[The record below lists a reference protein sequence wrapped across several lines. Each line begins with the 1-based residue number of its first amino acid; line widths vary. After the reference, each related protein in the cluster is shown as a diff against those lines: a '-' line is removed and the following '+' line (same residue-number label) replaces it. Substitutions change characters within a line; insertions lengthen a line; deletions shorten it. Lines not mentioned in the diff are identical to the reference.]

1 MRLADL
7 ALLVRAPAAL
17 SVPGDVIAGAVAAG
31 RPLGART
38 FGVIGSSVCLY
49 WAGMALNDY
58 ADAAVD
64 GVERPDRPV
73 PSGRVPRRA
82 ALAVAGGL
90 TAAGLGLAAV
100 AGGRR
105 SVCAALPLAGLVWAY
120 DLKLKSTAAGGFAM
134 AGARM
139 LDVLAGAVVPGSGA
153 QPAGVALRRAA
164 VPAALVGAH
173 TGTLMALSRHEI
185 GGAPVRVPAATLAV
199 SALTALAAAVPVA
212 RSDSGGAAQGRLSS
226 AGPSRPVAQFPA
238 PLKGVGAAARL
249 RELCAARSEGLRATA
264 SEGFR
269 AAAAE
274 RLRAPA
280 SERLRAPASERL
292 RARASEGLRAPASE
306 GFRAAAAEGLRASAS
321 EGFRAAAAEGLRAS
335 ASEGFRAAA
344 AEGLRASASE
354 GFRAAAAERLRAPAS
369 EGFRAAAAVRL
380 RASASEGLR
389 AAALERL
396 RGAASG
402 RSRIVSA
409 GALPAVVTAGA
420 ALAYLGAYGS
430 AQVRAVR
437 EPSAGNV
444 RRAVGAG
451 ILGLLPLQ
459 AALIARGGSPRVA
472 AALGVVHPLA
482 RRLARRI
489 SPT

>member
-73 PSGRVPRRA
+73 PSGRVPRRT

-199 SALTALAAAVPVA
+199 SAVTALAAALPVA
-212 RSDSGGAAQGRLSS
+212 RSDSGSAGPGRLSS
-226 AGPSRPVAQFPA
+226 AAPSRPVAQFPA
-238 PLKGVGAAARL
+238 PLKGVAAAARL
-249 RELCAARSEGLRATA
+249 RELCAAPSEGLRAAA
-264 SEGFR
+264 S
-269 AAAAE
+269 E
-274 RLRAPA
+274 RLRAPAAGGLRAAA
-280 SERLRAPASERL
+280 SERLRAPASGGLRDVVSGGL
-292 RARASEGLRAPASE
+292 RAPASEGLRAPASE
-306 GFRAAAAEGLRASAS
+306 GLRVAAS
-321 EGFRAAAAEGLRAS
+321 EK
-335 ASEGFRAAA
+335 
-344 AEGLRASASE
+344 
-354 GFRAAAAERLRAPAS
+354 
-369 EGFRAAAAVRL
+369 
-380 RASASEGLR
+380 LR
-389 AAALERL
+389 AAVF
-396 RGAASG
+396 G
-402 RSRIVSA
+402 RSGTVSA
-409 GALPAVVTAGA
+409 GTLPAVVAAGA

-430 AQVRAVR
+430 AQVRALR

-451 ILGLLPLQ
+451 ILGLMPLQ

>member
-73 PSGRVPRRA
+73 PSGRVPRRT

-90 TAAGLGLAAV
+90 TAVGLGLAAV

-199 SALTALAAAVPVA
+199 SAVTALAAAVPVA
-212 RSDSGGAAQGRLSS
+212 RSDSGSAGPGRLSS
-226 AGPSRPVAQFPA
+226 AAPSRPVAQFPA
-238 PLKGVGAAARL
+238 PLKGVAAAARL
-249 RELCAARSEGLRATA
+249 RELCAAPSEGLRAA
-264 SEGFR
+264 
-269 AAAAE
+269 
-274 RLRAPA
+274 A
-280 SERLRAPASERL
+280 SERLRAPSAEGL
-292 RARASEGLRAPASE
+292 RAVVSGGLRAPSAEGLRAVVSEGLRAPASEGLRAPASE
-306 GFRAAAAEGLRASAS
+306 GLRVAAS
-321 EGFRAAAAEGLRAS
+321 EK
-335 ASEGFRAAA
+335 
-344 AEGLRASASE
+344 
-354 GFRAAAAERLRAPAS
+354 
-369 EGFRAAAAVRL
+369 
-380 RASASEGLR
+380 LR
-389 AAALERL
+389 AAVF
-396 RGAASG
+396 G
-402 RSRIVSA
+402 RSGTVSA
-409 GALPAVVTAGA
+409 GTLPAVVAAGA

-430 AQVRAVR
+430 AQVRALR

-451 ILGLLPLQ
+451 ILGLMPLQ

>member
-249 RELCAARSEGLRATA
+249 RELCAAPSEGLRATA
-264 SEGFR
+264 SEGLR
-269 AAAAE
+269 AAAAV

-280 SERLRAPASERL
+280 SEGLRAAAAEGLRAPASERL

-306 GFRAAAAEGLRASAS
+306 GFRAAAAEG
-321 EGFRAAAAEGLRAS
+321 
-335 ASEGFRAAA
+335 
-344 AEGLRASASE
+344 
-354 GFRAAAAERLRAPAS
+354 
-369 EGFRAAAAVRL
+369 L

>member
-249 RELCAARSEGLRATA
+249 KELCAAPSEGLRAA
-264 SEGFR
+264 
-269 AAAAE
+269 
-274 RLRAPA
+274 
-280 SERLRAPASERL
+280 
-292 RARASEGLRAPASE
+292 ASEGL
-306 GFRAAAAEGLRASAS
+306 RAAAAEGLRASAS
-321 EGFRAAAAEGLRAS
+321 EGFRAAAS
-335 ASEGFRAAA
+335 
-344 AEGLRASASE
+344 EGLRASASE

>member
-134 AGARM
+134 AGARV

-153 QPAGVALRRAA
+153 QPAGVALRRAV

-199 SALTALAAAVPVA
+199 SAVTALAAAVPVA
-212 RSDSGGAAQGRLSS
+212 RSDSGSAAQGRLSS
-226 AGPSRPVAQFPA
+226 AAPSRPVAQFPA
-238 PLKGVGAAARL
+238 PLKGVGAAALL
-249 RELCAARSEGLRATA
+249 RELCATPSEGLRAA
-264 SEGFR
+264 VSGR
-269 AAAAE
+269 
-274 RLRAPA
+274 
-280 SERLRAPASERL
+280 
-292 RARASEGLRAPASE
+292 
-306 GFRAAAAEGLRASAS
+306 LRASAS
-321 EGFRAAAAEGLRAS
+321 EGPRAAV
-335 ASEGFRAAA
+335 SE
-344 AEGLRASASE
+344 
-354 GFRAAAAERLRAPAS
+354 
-369 EGFRAAAAVRL
+369 RL

-389 AAALERL
+389 AAVSERL
-396 RGAASG
+396 RASASEGLRVAVSG
-402 RSRIVSA
+402 RSRTTSA
-409 GALPAVVTAGA
+409 GTLPAAVTAGA

-437 EPSAGNV
+437 EPSADNV

-451 ILGLLPLQ
+451 ILGLMPLQ
-459 AALIARGGSPRVA
+459 AALIARGGSPRAA
-472 AALGVVHPLA
+472 AALGLVHPLA

>member
-73 PSGRVPRRA
+73 PSGRVPRRT

-90 TAAGLGLAAV
+90 TAAGLGLSAV

-105 SVCAALPLAGLVWAY
+105 NVCAALPLAGLVWAY

-139 LDVLAGAVVPGSGA
+139 LDVVAGAVVPGSGA

-199 SALTALAAAVPVA
+199 SAVTALAAAVPVA
-212 RSDSGGAAQGRLSS
+212 RSDSGSAGPGRLSS
-226 AGPSRPVAQFPA
+226 AAPSRPVAQFPA
-238 PLKGVGAAARL
+238 PLKGVAAAARL
-249 RELCAARSEGLRATA
+249 RELCAAPSEGLRAA
-264 SEGFR
+264 
-269 AAAAE
+269 
-274 RLRAPA
+274 A
-280 SERLRAPASERL
+280 SERLRAPA
-292 RARASEGLRAPASE
+292 
-306 GFRAAAAEGLRASAS
+306 AEGLRV
-321 EGFRAAAAEGLRAS
+321 AAFEGLC
-335 ASEGFRAAA
+335 
-344 AEGLRASASE
+344 
-354 GFRAAAAERLRAPAS
+354 AP
-369 EGFRAAAAVRL
+369 
-380 RASASEGLR
+380 ASEGLR
-389 AAALERL
+389 AAAFARFCAPASEGL
-396 RGAASG
+396 RAVVSGELRAPAAEGLRVAASEKLRAVVFG
-402 RSRIVSA
+402 RSGTVSA
-409 GALPAVVTAGA
+409 GTLPAVVAAGA

-430 AQVRAVR
+430 AQVRALR

-451 ILGLLPLQ
+451 ILGLMPLQ

>member
-1 MRLADL
+1 MKDRKAVVRCRSRSAVRLSDL

-90 TAAGLGLAAV
+90 TAVGLGLAAV

-120 DLKLKSTAAGGFAM
+120 DLKLKSTGAGGAAM

-139 LDVLAGAVVPGSGA
+139 LDVLAGAVVPGAGA
-153 QPAGVALRRAA
+153 ASVGTALRRAA
-164 VPAALVGAH
+164 VPAVVVGAH

-185 GGAPVRVPAATLAV
+185 GGAPVRVPVRTLGVSVATVLGV
-199 SALTALAAAVPVA
+199 VGPVVLGGF
-212 RSDSGGAAQGRLSS
+212 GGAGTGRVSS
-226 AGPSRPVAQFPA
+226 AAPSGLVAQFPA
-238 PLKGVGAAARL
+238 PLKGVAGTARF
-249 RELCAARSEGLRATA
+249 RELCAAAPEGLRVA
-264 SEGFR
+264 
-269 AAAAE
+269 
-274 RLRAPA
+274 A
-280 SERLRAPASERL
+280 SERLGAS
-292 RARASEGLRAPASE
+292 ASAGMRASVSE
-306 GFRAAAAEGLRASAS
+306 GMRGSASAGIRASAS
-321 EGFRAAAAEGLRAS
+321 AGMRTSLS
-335 ASEGFRAAA
+335 AGI
-344 AEGLRASASE
+344 
-354 GFRAAAAERLRAPAS
+354 
-369 EGFRAAAAVRL
+369 

-389 AAALERL
+389 VASSGKFRAA
-396 RGAASG
+396 
-402 RSRIVSA
+402 
-409 GALPAVVTAGA
+409 VTTGA
-420 ALAYLGAYGS
+420 ALAYLGAYGT
-430 AQVRAVR
+430 AQIRAVR
-437 EPSAGNV
+437 EPSADNV
-444 RRAVGAG
+444 QRAVGAG
-451 ILGLLPLQ
+451 ILGLMPLQ
-459 AALIARGGSPRVA
+459 AALIARGGAPRAA
-472 AALGVVHPLA
+472 AALGIVHPLA

>member
-105 SVCAALPLAGLVWAY
+105 SVCAAFPLAGLVWAY
-120 DLKLKSTAAGGFAM
+120 DLKLKSTTAGGFAM
-134 AGARM
+134 AGARV

-185 GGAPVRVPAATLAV
+185 GGAPVRVPVATLAV
-199 SALTALAAAVPVA
+199 SAVTALAAAVPVA
-212 RSDSGGAAQGRLSS
+212 RSDSGSAAQGRLSS
-226 AGPSRPVAQFPA
+226 AAPSRPVAQIPA
-238 PLKGVGAAARL
+238 PLKGVGAAARI
-249 RELCAARSEGLRATA
+249 RELCAA
-264 SEGFR
+264 
-269 AAAAE
+269 
-274 RLRAPA
+274 P
-280 SERLRAPASERL
+280 
-292 RARASEGLRAPASE
+292 
-306 GFRAAAAEGLRASAS
+306 
-321 EGFRAAAAEGLRAS
+321 
-335 ASEGFRAAA
+335 
-344 AEGLRASASE
+344 
-354 GFRAAAAERLRAPAS
+354 
-369 EGFRAAAAVRL
+369 
-380 RASASEGLR
+380 SEGLR
-389 AAALERL
+389 AAV
-396 RGAASG
+396 SG
-402 RSRIVSA
+402 RSRTTSA
-409 GALPAVVTAGA
+409 GTLPAAVTAGA

-444 RRAVGAG
+444 QRAVGAG
-451 ILGLLPLQ
+451 ILGLMPLQ

>member
-64 GVERPDRPV
+64 GVERSDRPV
-73 PSGRVPRRA
+73 PSGRVPRRT

-199 SALTALAAAVPVA
+199 SAVTALAAAVPVA
-212 RSDSGGAAQGRLSS
+212 RSDSGSAGPGRLSS
-226 AGPSRPVAQFPA
+226 AAPSRPVAQFPA
-238 PLKGVGAAARL
+238 PLKGVAAAARL
-249 RELCAARSEGLRATA
+249 RELCAAPSEGLRAAA

-269 AAAAE
+269 APAAE
-274 RLRAPA
+274 GLRVAAFEGLCAPAAEGLRVAAFEGLCAPAAEGLRAVV
-280 SERLRAPASERL
+280 SG
-292 RARASEGLRAPASE
+292 GLRAPASE
-306 GFRAAAAEGLRASAS
+306 GLRVAASEKLRAVV
-321 EGFRAAAAEGLRAS
+321 F
-335 ASEGFRAAA
+335 
-344 AEGLRASASE
+344 
-354 GFRAAAAERLRAPAS
+354 
-369 EGFRAAAAVRL
+369 
-380 RASASEGLR
+380 
-389 AAALERL
+389 
-396 RGAASG
+396 G
-402 RSRIVSA
+402 RSGTVSA
-409 GALPAVVTAGA
+409 GTLPAVVAAGA

-430 AQVRAVR
+430 AQVRALR

-444 RRAVGAG
+444 QRAVGAG
-451 ILGLLPLQ
+451 ILGLMPLQ

>member
-1 MRLADL
+1 MKDRKAVARCRSRSAVRLADL

-134 AGARM
+134 AGARV
-139 LDVLAGAVVPGSGA
+139 LDVLAGAVLPGSGA

-212 RSDSGGAAQGRLSS
+212 RSDSGSAAQGRLSS
-226 AGPSRPVAQFPA
+226 AAPSRLVAQFPA
-238 PLKGVGAAARL
+238 SLKGVAAAARL
-249 RELCAARSEGLRATA
+249 RELRAAPSEGLRAA
-264 SEGFR
+264 
-269 AAAAE
+269 
-274 RLRAPA
+274 A
-280 SERLRAPASERL
+280 SERLRAPASE
-292 RARASEGLRAPASE
+292 GLRA
-306 GFRAAAAEGLRASAS
+306 
-321 EGFRAAAAEGLRAS
+321 
-335 ASEGFRAAA
+335 
-344 AEGLRASASE
+344 
-354 GFRAAAAERLRAPAS
+354 
-369 EGFRAAAAVRL
+369 
-380 RASASEGLR
+380 
-389 AAALERL
+389 
-396 RGAASG
+396 AASG
-402 RSRIVSA
+402 RSRTASA
-409 GALPAVVTAGA
+409 GTLPAAVTAGA
-420 ALAYLGAYGS
+420 ALAYLGAYGA

-437 EPSAGNV
+437 EPSADNV
-444 RRAVGAG
+444 QRAVGAG
-451 ILGLLPLQ
+451 ILGLMPLQ

>member
-139 LDVLAGAVVPGSGA
+139 LDVLAGAVVPGSGV

-212 RSDSGGAAQGRLSS
+212 RSDSGSAAQGRLSS
-226 AGPSRPVAQFPA
+226 AAPSRPVAQSPA
-238 PLKGVGAAARL
+238 PLTGVGAAARL
-249 RELCAARSEGLRATA
+249 WQRRAAPSEGLRAA
-264 SEGFR
+264 
-269 AAAAE
+269 
-274 RLRAPA
+274 
-280 SERLRAPASERL
+280 
-292 RARASEGLRAPASE
+292 
-306 GFRAAAAEGLRASAS
+306 
-321 EGFRAAAAEGLRAS
+321 
-335 ASEGFRAAA
+335 
-344 AEGLRASASE
+344 
-354 GFRAAAAERLRAPAS
+354 
-369 EGFRAAAAVRL
+369 
-380 RASASEGLR
+380 ASEGLR
-389 AAALERL
+389 AAASERL
-396 RGAASG
+396 RAAASEGLRAAAFETLRGATSG
-402 RSRIVSA
+402 RSRTVSA
-409 GALPAVVTAGA
+409 GALPALVTAGA

-430 AQVRAVR
+430 AQVRAMR

-451 ILGLLPLQ
+451 ILGLMPLQ

>member
-1 MRLADL
+1 MKDRKAVARCRSRSAVRLADL

-73 PSGRVPRRA
+73 PSGRVPRRT

-105 SVCAALPLAGLVWAY
+105 NVCAALPLAGLVWAY

-164 VPAALVGAH
+164 VPAAVVGAH

-199 SALTALAAAVPVA
+199 SAVTALAAAVPVA
-212 RSDSGGAAQGRLSS
+212 RSDSGSAGPGRLSS
-226 AGPSRPVAQFPA
+226 AAPSRQVAQFPA
-238 PLKGVGAAARL
+238 PLKGVAAAARL
-249 RELCAARSEGLRATA
+249 RELCAAPSEGLRVA
-264 SEGFR
+264 
-269 AAAAE
+269 
-274 RLRAPA
+274 A
-280 SERLRAPASERL
+280 SERLRAPA
-292 RARASEGLRAPASE
+292 AEGLRVAAFEGLCAP
-306 GFRAAAAEGLRASAS
+306 AAEGLRAAAFAR
-321 EGFRAAAAEGLRAS
+321 FRAPAAEGLRA
-335 ASEGFRAAA
+335 
-344 AEGLRASASE
+344 
-354 GFRAAAAERLRAPAS
+354 
-369 EGFRAAAAVRL
+369 VV
-380 RASASEGLR
+380 
-389 AAALERL
+389 
-396 RGAASG
+396 SG
-402 RSRIVSA
+402 
-409 GALPAVVTAGA
+409 
-420 ALAYLGAYGS
+420 
-430 AQVRAVR
+430 
-437 EPSAGNV
+437 
-444 RRAVGAG
+444 
-451 ILGLLPLQ
+451 
-459 AALIARGGSPRVA
+459 
-472 AALGVVHPLA
+472 
-482 RRLARRI
+482 
-489 SPT
+489 

>member
-134 AGARM
+134 AGARV

-153 QPAGVALRRAA
+153 EPTGVALRRAA

-212 RSDSGGAAQGRLSS
+212 RSDSGSAAQGRLSS
-226 AGPSRPVAQFPA
+226 AAPSRLVAQFPA
-238 PLKGVGAAARL
+238 PLKGVAAAARL
-249 RELCAARSEGLRATA
+249 RELRAAPSEGLRAA
-264 SEGFR
+264 
-269 AAAAE
+269 
-274 RLRAPA
+274 A
-280 SERLRAPASERL
+280 SERLRAPASE
-292 RARASEGLRAPASE
+292 GLRA
-306 GFRAAAAEGLRASAS
+306 
-321 EGFRAAAAEGLRAS
+321 
-335 ASEGFRAAA
+335 
-344 AEGLRASASE
+344 
-354 GFRAAAAERLRAPAS
+354 
-369 EGFRAAAAVRL
+369 
-380 RASASEGLR
+380 
-389 AAALERL
+389 
-396 RGAASG
+396 AASG
-402 RSRIVSA
+402 RSRTASA
-409 GALPAVVTAGA
+409 GTLPAAVTAGA
-420 ALAYLGAYGS
+420 ALAYLGAYGA

-437 EPSAGNV
+437 EPSADNV
-444 RRAVGAG
+444 QRAVGAG
-451 ILGLLPLQ
+451 ILGLMPLQ